1 MTDLYQINEIAQQ
14 KGNDDKKNTGN
25 GYQSDVTNLSAINLF
40 VKAVQRALDKVSE
53 SVEILGQ
60 IKDPNGTAENR
71 SLEDSNRLVKF
82 VEGLDLAMK
91 IVDEFQKGTSILND
105 NTPELVDLFTKL
117 NDAFSIVKLRISMF
131 SITKDMKYAE
141 SSKETL
147 NIILE
152 LFKNM
157 RNSIINATQSQ
168 E

>member
-71 SLEDSNRLVKF
+71 SLEDSNHLVKF

-91 IVDEFQKGTSILND
+91 IVDELQKGTAILND
-105 NTPELVDLFTKL
+105 NTP
-117 NDAFSIVKLRISMF
+117 
-131 SITKDMKYAE
+131 
-141 SSKETL
+141 
-147 NIILE
+147 
-152 LFKNM
+152 
-157 RNSIINATQSQ
+157 
-168 E
+168 

>member
-14 KGNDDKKNTGN
+14 KGGDENKNLPV
-25 GYQSDVTNLSAINLF
+25 GYQSDITNLSAINLF
-40 VKAVQRALDKVSE
+40 VKAVQRALDKVNE

-82 VEGLDLAMK
+82 VENLDLAMK
-91 IVDEFQKGTSILND
+91 IVDEFQKGTSILHD
-105 NTPELVDLFTKL
+105 NTTELVDLFTKL
-117 NDAFSIVKLRISMF
+117 NDGFSIVKLRISMF

-141 SSKETL
+141 TSTETL
-147 NIILE
+147 KIILE

-157 RNSIINATQSQ
+157 RNSIMNATQSQ